1 MGNVIENWLFE
12 DPIIAVTLRIWML
25 NFSSHSQV
33 FMALALIYL
42 PVKWL

>member
-12 DPIIAVTLRIWML
+12 DPIVAVTLPTWML

-33 FMALALIYL
+33 FMALAYSHMKIAS
-42 PVKWL
+42 